1 MQLTI
6 RPYEVK
12 DAVFLTPLI
21 VDELGHKGSTQEQIV
36 MRLRRFHVHPDY
48 HTLVATNGREVVGFI
63 GLHKGM
69 AYEFDEDY
77 VNVIALVVKKPYQI
91 QEVGSQLLDSVELYA
106 KKRGIKKIIMNS
118 DLPKEDTYCF
128 YEEKGYLK
136 KGYLLEKNL

>member
-1 MQLTI
+1 MNLTI

-21 VDELGHKGSTQEQIV
+21 VDELEHKSSTQEQIV

-48 HTLVATNGREVVGFI
+48 HTLVAIDGREVVGFI

-77 VNVIALVVKKPYQI
+77 ISINALVIKKGCEV
-91 QEVGSQLLDSVELYA
+91 QEVGSHLLESVEVYA
-106 KKRGIKKIIMNS
+106 KKRGIKKIIMSN
-118 DLPKEDTYCF
+118 DIQKENTSFF
-128 YEEKGYLK
+128 YEERGYFE